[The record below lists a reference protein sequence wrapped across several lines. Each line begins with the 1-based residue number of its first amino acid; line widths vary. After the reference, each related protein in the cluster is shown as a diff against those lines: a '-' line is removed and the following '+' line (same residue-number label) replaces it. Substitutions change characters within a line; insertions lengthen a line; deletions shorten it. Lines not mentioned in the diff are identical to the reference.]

1 MRTDYLTFDQS
12 GVANGYRAER
22 LRLRAQVVAMDDAQ
36 LATQSLCDEWRVRD
50 VVAHLTGLVAD
61 ILGGDTGGAGRP
73 DATARQVAT
82 RADLAMGDLLA
93 EWDEVGEGLAALIE
107 AFDDATWATPLPGGQ
122 TMGEGAE
129 RLLGDIWMHANDINV
144 ALGGPPVDGPGLA
157 AAMNV
162 ATNEWPLRLAHFA
175 PDLPVTI
182 LTGHLRIDVPGG
194 GSGGPGSGEGAA
206 VLAGDPALLALL
218 SADRLTIAEA
228 QAFGRCTVDPR
239 IPAVVVNVYGE
250 PVPGSSMFSVPPA

>member
-1 MRTDYLTFDQS
+1 MRTDYLTFDQA
-12 GVANGYRAER
+12 GVAAGYRAER
-22 LRLRAQVVAMDDAQ
+22 LRLRAQVVAMDDAA

-73 DATARQVAT
+73 DATARQVSS
-82 RADLAMGDLLA
+82 RADLSMTDLLA
-93 EWDEVGEGLAALIE
+93 EWDEVGEGLAGLIE
-107 AFDDATWATPLPGGQ
+107 SLDDATWASALPSGQ

-144 ALGGPPVDGPGLA
+144 ALGGVPVDGPGLA

-162 ATNEWPLRLAHFA
+162 ATNEWPLRQAHFS
-175 PDLPVTI
+175 PDLPLTI

-194 GSGGPGSGEGAA
+194 SPVEPA
-206 VLAGDPALLALL
+206 VIAGDPALLALV
-218 SADRLTIAEA
+218 SADRLTVEAA

-239 IPAVVVNVYGE
+239 VPLDVLNVYGA